1 MYIAPLSSIS
11 SAELTLKQIST
22 DEVEGAGA
30 NFKDMLSGLIEN
42 VNEAEK
48 VAKNDAIK
56 IASGNA
62 DDLHNIM
69 INSEKVEIAT
79 LMAVQVRNKILD
91 AYNEIMRITL

>member
-11 SAELTLKQIST
+11 PAELIQKQAPAN
-22 DEVEGAGA
+22 EVEGVGA
-30 NFKDMLSGLIEN
+30 SFKDMLSGLIEN
-42 VNEAEK
+42 VNEADR
-48 VAKNDAIK
+48 VAKNDILK

-62 DDLHNIM
+62 DDLHTIM
-69 INSEKVEIAT
+69 INAEKAEIAT

>member
-11 SAELTLKQIST
+11 AFELTQNQAPANQA
-22 DEVEGAGA
+22 EGAGA
-30 NFKDMLSGLIEN
+30 SFKDMLSGLIEN
-42 VNEAEK
+42 VNEADK
-48 VAKNDAIK
+48 ISQNDILK

-62 DDLHNIM
+62 DDLHTIM
-69 INSEKVEIAT
+69 INAQKAEIST